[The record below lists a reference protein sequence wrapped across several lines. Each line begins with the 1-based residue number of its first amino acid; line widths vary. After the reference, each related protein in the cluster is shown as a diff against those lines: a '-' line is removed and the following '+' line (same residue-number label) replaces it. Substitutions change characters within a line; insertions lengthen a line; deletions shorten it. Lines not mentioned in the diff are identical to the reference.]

1 MATETKLSPRI
12 SEAEPRGTAFPGSAW
27 EREAD
32 CYSAGERGAMAWG
45 QEVRAWLLGPLLR
58 VLAAAGVTADQITAA
73 SLACG
78 LAFCPLWLWPGSPAW
93 ARPAALGALL
103 MHLLLDGLDGPLARH
118 LGTASR
124 RGSFTDT
131 LADQIVVTVSM
142 LSLMAVWRPGVSV
155 GVGGA
160 YIFCY
165 TMVVGFAMVRNALGV
180 PYSWLV
186 RPRFWVYGWIAVD
199 LLLLPGWMD
208 LVVGGFT
215 AVLAIKLATG
225 FVAIRRM
232 L

>member
-1 MATETKLSPRI
+1 MA
-12 SEAEPRGTAFPGSAW
+12 SELPK
-27 EREAD
+27 AD
-32 CYSAGERGAMAWG
+32 CYAAGERDAMVGG
-45 QEVRAWLLGPLLR
+45 QELRAWWLGPLLR
-58 VLAAAGVTADQITAA
+58 VLAAVGVTPDQITAA

-78 LAFCPLWLWPGSPAW
+78 LAFCPLWLWPGNPGWSK
-93 ARPAALGALL
+93 PAALIALL
-103 MHLLLDGLDGPLARH
+103 LHVLLDGLDGPLARH

-131 LADQIVVTVSM
+131 LADQIVVTAST
-142 LSLMAVWRPGVSV
+142 LALMAASQPPLSVWI
-155 GVGGA
+155 GGA

-165 TMVVGFAMVRNALGV
+165 AMVVAFAMIRNALGV

-199 LLLLPGWMD
+199 LFLPGW
-208 LVVGGFT
+208 LEIVVGGFT
-215 AVLAIKLATG
+215 AILAVKLATG

>member
-1 MATETKLSPRI
+1 MA
-12 SEAEPRGTAFPGSAW
+12 SELPK
-27 EREAD
+27 AD
-32 CYSAGERGAMAWG
+32 CYAASERNAMAWG
-45 QEVRAWLLGPLLR
+45 QELRARWLGPLLR
-58 VLAAAGVTADQITAA
+58 MLAAAGVTPDQITAA

-78 LAFCPLWLWPGSPAW
+78 LAFCPLWLWSGNPGWSQ
-93 ARPAALGALL
+93 PAALVALL
-103 MHLLLDGLDGPLARH
+103 LHVLLDGLDGPLARH

-131 LADQIVVTVSM
+131 LADQIVVTGST
-142 LSLMAVWRPGVSV
+142 LALMAASQPRLSVWI
-155 GVGGA
+155 GGA

-165 TMVVGFAMVRNALGV
+165 TMVVAFAMIRNALGV

-199 LLLLPGWMD
+199 LFLLPGW
-208 LVVGGFT
+208 LEFVVGGFT
-215 AVLAIKLATG
+215 AILAIKLATG

>member
-1 MATETKLSPRI
+1 ML
-12 SEAEPRGTAFPGSAW
+12 
-27 EREAD
+27 
-32 CYSAGERGAMAWG
+32 WG
-45 QEVRAWLLGPLLR
+45 QELRAWLLGPLLH
-58 VLAAAGVTADQITAA
+58 VLAAAGVSPDQITAA

-78 LAFCPLWLWPGSPAW
+78 LAFCPLWLWPGTPTW
-93 ARPAALGALL
+93 ARPAALVALL
-103 MHLLLDGLDGPLARH
+103 LHVLLDGLDGPHARH

-131 LADQIVVTVSM
+131 LADQFVVTAST
-142 LSLMAVWRPGVSV
+142 LALMAASPPGLSVW
-155 GVGGA
+155 VGGA

-199 LLLLPGWMD
+199 LYLLPGWMEI
-208 LVVGGFT
+208 VVSGFT
-215 AVLAIKLATG
+215 VILAIKLATG
-225 FVAIRRM
+225 FTAIRRM

>member
-1 MATETKLSPRI
+1 MDIQQPIMSETLEPPI
-12 SEAEPRGTAFPGSAW
+12 SAGLEAKG
-27 EREAD
+27 D

-45 QEVRAWLLGPLLR
+45 RELRAWLLGPLIR
-58 VLAAAGVTADQITAA
+58 ALAAAGVTADQITAT
-73 SLACG
+73 SLAAG
-78 LAFCPLWLWPGSPAW
+78 LAFCPLWLWPSGPAW
-93 ARPAALGALL
+93 AKPAALVALL
-103 MHLLLDGLDGPLARH
+103 LHVFLDGLDGPLARH

-131 LADQIVVTVSM
+131 LADQIVVTYTT
-142 LSLMAVWRPGVSV
+142 LSLMANSPPLGIWS
-155 GVGGA
+155 GGA

-165 TMVVGFAMVRNALGV
+165 AMVVAFAMVRNALGV

-199 LLLLPGWMD
+199 QYLWPGW
-208 LVVGGFT
+208 LEWVVMGFT
-215 AVLAIKLATG
+215 AVLAVKLASG